1 MENIKRL
8 HIIVTI
14 SHHFTLILIKKQLI
28 LLNICLKTFGCNPA
42 VTSEGVLTNK
52 ILCLT
57 LHRK

>member
-42 VTSEGVLTNK
+42 VTSEGGIDK
-52 ILCLT
+52 
-57 LHRK
+57 